1 MSQCLNVSCLAAC
14 LRERAARA
22 RAQPSYRK
30 LARAARLGETH
41 PGIRSPV
48 ARLKIRISAPQR
60 PEVCGFSACVAA
72 GAICPASANVFLA
85 AGLTRGLGPPP
96 PPRRC
101 CCYCCCCCC
110 CCWGAAALARA
121 RDATARR
128 RLPAPCRRAQYRA
141 CGGVA
146 RPSELRLRA
155 RCCRRLLSEH
165 EACARALPARGVPVL
180 PGCFAVTV

>member
-14 LRERAARA
+14 LRERVSRA
-22 RAQPSYRK
+22 PAQPSYRK

-48 ARLKIRISAPQR
+48 ARPKTRIPPPQR
-60 PEVCGFSACVAA
+60 PEACGFSACVAA
-72 GAICPASANVFLA
+72 SNLPRVPANVFGCERAAALPRADAAAAAAA
-85 AGLTRGLGPPP
+85 AG
-96 PPRRC
+96 
-101 CCYCCCCCC
+101 
-110 CCWGAAALARA
+110 GAAALARA

-128 RLPAPCRRAQYRA
+128 RPPAPCRRAQYRA